1 LSTARANVSDTAPAT
16 AAPEPRAARLSYA
29 TGGVAL
35 ALVGVLAFSLKAI
48 VVKLIYRYGVDP
60 VTLLALRMVFAL
72 PFFIAAERWANHGVA
87 AEPMSARDAALIG
100 VLGVLGYYAGSLLD
114 FTGLQYVSAA
124 LGRLVLFLYPTVVVI
139 LSAIFLK
146 KAITPR
152 IATALL
158 VSYGGIALVLSR
170 AAMEQQT
177 NIALGAAVI
186 FCGALTYSVYLVA
199 GSRVVQRIGSMRFTA
214 LAMSAATAVCVGHFL
229 AVRSAAALVQPA
241 PAYGLVL
248 LLATVCTV
256 LPVFATAEALRRVGA
271 NLVAIVGA
279 VGPVATILLGFII
292 LDETMSVLQ
301 LAGAALVVG
310 GVLLVTIRPA
320 T

>member
-1 LSTARANVSDTAPAT
+1 VSDAPP
-16 AAPEPRAARLSYA
+16 AALASEVRPGRLSYGA
-29 TGGVAL
+29 GGVAL

-48 VVKLIYRYGVDP
+48 VVKLIYRYHVDP
-60 VTLLALRMVFAL
+60 VTLLALRMAFAL
-72 PFFIAAERWANHGVA
+72 PLFLGAAWWANRGIA
-87 AEPMSARDAALIG
+87 SKPLTARDGALIG
-100 VLGVLGYYAGSLLD
+100 VLGILGYYAGSLLD
-114 FTGLQYVSAA
+114 FIGLQYVSAA

-146 KAITPR
+146 KPITPR
-152 IATALL
+152 LATALA
-158 VSYGGIALVLSR
+158 VSYLGIALVLAR
-170 AAMEQQT
+170 AAMEQQV

-199 GSRVVQRIGSMRFTA
+199 GSRVMQRIGSMRFISI
-214 LAMSAATAVCVGHFL
+214 AMSAATAVCLGHFL
-229 AVRSAAALVQPA
+229 AARPLAALVLPVD
-241 PAYGLVL
+241 AYALVL

-279 VGPVATILLGFII
+279 AGPVATILLGFII
-292 LDETMSVLQ
+292 LDETLSAVQ
-301 LAGAALVVG
+301 LTGALLVVG

-320 T
+320 PSG

>member
-1 LSTARANVSDTAPAT
+1 MSDASPAATVS
-16 AAPEPRAARLSYA
+16 EPRASRLSYGA
-29 TGGVAL
+29 GGIAL

-48 VVKLIYRYGVDP
+48 VVKLIYRYDVDP

-72 PFFIAAERWANHGVA
+72 PFFIAASWWANRGVSA
-87 AEPMSARDAALIG
+87 PPLTARDTALIG
-100 VLGVLGYYAGSLLD
+100 ALGILGYYAGSLLD
-114 FTGLQYVSAA
+114 LIGLQYVSAA

-139 LSAIFLK
+139 LSAIFLR

-152 IATALL
+152 IAAALI
-158 VSYGGIALVLSR
+158 VSYLGIALVLSR
-170 AAMEQQT
+170 AALEQQP

-214 LAMSAATAVCVGHFL
+214 LAMSAATAVCIGHFL
-229 AVRSAAALVQPA
+229 AARPFAALALPLD
-241 PAYGLVL
+241 AYALVL
-248 LLATVCTV
+248 LLATLCTV

-292 LDETMSVLQ
+292 LDETLTALQ
-301 LAGAALVVG
+301 LAGALLVVG

-320 T
+320 N

>member
-1 LSTARANVSDTAPAT
+1 MPVSGSRPG
-16 AAPEPRAARLSYA
+16 RLSYGA
-29 TGGVAL
+29 AGLAL

-48 VVKLIYRYGVDP
+48 VVKLIYRYDVDP

-72 PFFIAAERWANHGVA
+72 PFFVAAAWWANRGVA
-87 AEPMSARDAALIG
+87 AEPLTARDGALIG
-100 VLGVLGYYAGSLLD
+100 ALGILGYYAGSLLD
-114 FTGLQYVSAA
+114 FIGLQYVSAA

-152 IATALL
+152 IATALA
-158 VSYGGIALVLSR
+158 VSYIGIALVLSR
-170 AAMEQQT
+170 AAMEQQA

-214 LAMSAATAVCVGHFL
+214 LAMAGATAVCVGHFL
-229 AVRSAAALVQPA
+229 AVRPFAALALPA
-241 PAYGLVL
+241 DAYGLVL

-292 LDETMSVLQ
+292 LGETLTALQ
-301 LAGAALVVG
+301 LAGALLVVG

-320 T
+320 A

>member
-1 LSTARANVSDTAPAT
+1 MSDASPAAT
-16 AAPEPRAARLSYA
+16 VPAPRASRLSYGA
-29 TGGVAL
+29 GGIAL

-48 VVKLIYRYGVDP
+48 VVKLIYRYDVDP

-72 PFFIAAERWANHGVA
+72 PFFIAAAWWANRGVSA
-87 AEPMSARDAALIG
+87 PPLTARDTALIG
-100 VLGVLGYYAGSLLD
+100 ALGILGYYAGSLLD
-114 FTGLQYVSAA
+114 FIGLQYVSAA

-139 LSAIFLK
+139 LSAIFLG

-152 IATALL
+152 IAAALI
-158 VSYGGIALVLSR
+158 VSYLGIALVLSR
-170 AAMEQQT
+170 AALEQQP

-214 LAMSAATAVCVGHFL
+214 LAMSAATAVCIGHFI
-229 AVRSAAALVQPA
+229 AARPFAALALP
-241 PAYGLVL
+241 PDAYALVL
-248 LLATVCTV
+248 LLATLCTV

-292 LDETMSVLQ
+292 LDETLTVLQ
-301 LAGAALVVG
+301 LAGALLVVG
-310 GVLLVTIRPA
+310 GVLLVTMRPA
-320 T
+320 N